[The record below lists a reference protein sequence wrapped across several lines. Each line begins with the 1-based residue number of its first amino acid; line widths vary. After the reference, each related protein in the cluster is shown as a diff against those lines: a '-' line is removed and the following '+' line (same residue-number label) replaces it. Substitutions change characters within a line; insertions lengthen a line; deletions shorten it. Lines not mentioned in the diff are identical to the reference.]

1 VTGLLASASPAL
13 VLVPVLLVCL
23 GLVAYALVDIARSRG
38 ATRALPWVVWVLLV
52 VLSVPLGAVLY
63 LLVGRPA
70 GGPPAPVADPPTGTV
85 PAPAA
90 PSPPAPPPAAA
101 TTPPPRV
108 VTRDLVRD
116 YGGTGVLGVDL
127 DVPAGSVYGLVG
139 PNGAGKT
146 TLLSL
151 LIGTRHAG
159 SGTVD
164 LGVGPGRVA
173 VGPDVPEFEPWLTAY
188 EVVDLARALVAP
200 DVGREAVDAALAT
213 AGLSESAHR
222 RVGGYSRGMLQRVG
236 LAAALVG
243 DPALLVLDEPT
254 SALDPAGRAEVL
266 ELVGA
271 MRGRR
276 TVVFS
281 SHILGDVQ
289 RVADTVGIMRAG
301 RLVYQGATQ
310 ALVDD
315 HLTPCWDV
323 RVPEPDAEAVR
334 DALRAQPW
342 VREVETPTPG
352 TIRVRAFALEEGQR
366 GIPRVV
372 AGCGARLVACDPVES
387 DLESAFL
394 ALVDPEAAP

>member
-1 VTGLLASASPAL
+1 
-13 VLVPVLLVCL
+13 
-23 GLVAYALVDIARSRG
+23 
-38 ATRALPWVVWVLLV
+38 
-52 VLSVPLGAVLY
+52 
-63 LLVGRPA
+63 
-70 GGPPAPVADPPTGTV
+70 V
-85 PAPAA
+85 PAA
-90 PSPPAPPPAAA
+90 
-101 TTPPPRV
+101 PPPRV
-108 VTRDLVRD
+108 QTRDLVRD
-116 YGGTGVLGVDL
+116 YGGAGVLGVDL
-127 DVPAGSVYGLVG
+127 DVPPGSVYGLVG

-146 TLLSL
+146 TLLAL
-151 LIGTRHAG
+151 LMGTRHAG

-164 LGVGPGRVA
+164 LGTSPHRVA

-200 DVGREAVDAALAT
+200 DVGRESVDAALAT
-213 AGLSESAHR
+213 AGLSGDAHR
-222 RVGGYSRGMLQRVG
+222 RVGEYSRGMLQRVG

-243 DPALLVLDEPT
+243 NPSLLLLDEPT

-266 ELVGA
+266 EMVGA
-271 MRGRR
+271 MRGQR

-310 ALVDD
+310 ALVDN

-323 RVPEPDAEAVR
+323 SVPEAEAEAVAA
-334 DALRAQPW
+334 ALLAQHW
-342 VREVETPTPG
+342 VRDVEVRAPG
-352 TIRVRAFALEEGQR
+352 TLRVRATALEDGQR

-372 AGCGARLVACDPVES
+372 ADCGARMVACDPVES

-394 ALVDPEAAP
+394 ALVEQEPTT